1 MPVKQN
7 ETNADF
13 GNSTCKMIIDG
24 THYSQPAVIK
34 RLLTKPEESDKSIS
48 EIVNNLMNALVVNIS
63 SEAINRDGIY
73 VVGTHANLTSNTPD
87 NMNIRLGNKHKHDI
101 PVVMTLAMQAAHEVQ
116 NHYNTHKEL
125 PATIEANASI
135 AGSIPASEW
144 NPTKAKILEKRFTGG
159 VHVVTVYVGK
169 KPVVVHINYT
179 KSKVTQEGLTGL
191 YGFVFW
197 KSPKKEA
204 TENREVTEKIDPPH
218 ILSKFRETYADKPE
232 LLKLMPR
239 DFATKKGLL
248 VDIGAGTVELIHT
261 HGLNPVL
268 DNCDGKKNGVG
279 HAAEAAAKLL
289 TEETQGYLEINR
301 QRFDQ
306 ILQDPKDNLYNMAK
320 SFMEEAQYAEANN
333 ILIAIQDHYS
343 KIGGDIEFIKV
354 FGGGS
359 ITLEPE
365 LYKELKEF
373 ADAIHCMLV
382 WIPSVYAVNLNVYGL
397 EILHKKV
404 LFQEAGVEG

>member
-1 MPVKQN
+1 MPIKQN
-7 ETNADF
+7 ESNADF
-13 GNSTCKMIIDG
+13 GNSTNKMIIND
-24 THYSQPAVIK
+24 TLHSQPAVIK
-34 RLLTKPEESDKSIS
+34 RLYTKPDDSDKSIAA
-48 EIVNNLMNALVVNIS
+48 IVNNLMNELVVNIS
-63 SEAINRDGIY
+63 SKAIKRDGIY
-73 VVGTHANLTSNTPD
+73 AVGHHANLTTTSD

-116 NHYNTHKEL
+116 CYYSTHNTL
-125 PATIEANASI
+125 PDTIEVNGSL

-144 NPTKAKILEKRFTGG
+144 NPTKAKILEDRFTEHT
-159 VHVVTVYVGK
+159 HVVTVHIGK
-169 KPVVVHINYT
+169 TSVVVTIKYT
-179 KSKVTQEGLTGL
+179 KSKITQEGLTGL

-204 TENREVTEKIDPPH
+204 TEKIEPPH

-232 LLKLMPR
+232 LLKLTPR

-248 VDIGAGTVELIHT
+248 VDIGSGTVELIHT

-268 DNCDGKKNGVG
+268 DNCNGKKHGVG

-289 TEETQGYLEINR
+289 TEETQGYLEVNR

-306 ILQDPKDNLYNMAK
+306 ILQDPTDNLYSMAT
-320 SFMEEAQYAEANN
+320 SFMEEAQYSEANN
-333 ILIAIQDHYS
+333 ILVAIQDHYS
-343 KIGGDIEFIKV
+343 TIGGDIEFIMV

-359 ITLEPE
+359 ITFEPD
-365 LYKELKEF
+365 LYQEAKTF
-373 ADAIHCMLV
+373 ADAVHCLLV
-382 WIPSVYAVNLNVYGL
+382 WIPGEYAVNLNVYGL
-397 EILHKKV
+397 DILHKKV